1 MKVIDLSHLVNPGIT
16 VFPGTEPPVMEKA
29 NTIEKNGFAELKI
42 SMFTHTA
49 THIDAPCHILNN
61 TKSLD
66 QFPADKFIG
75 KGCVIDCRHLSGQEI
90 SLDFIKVHEQK
101 IRDSEFL
108 LIHSGWSAKWK
119 TDAYL
124 TDYPVLSQEAAELLT
139 NFNLKGIGLDYISID
154 AVHDET
160 LSNHHVVLRH
170 DIIIIENLTNL
181 HLLPENDFVF
191 QCFPIKFE
199 HADGS
204 PVRAV
209 GIIY

>member
-1 MKVIDLSHLVNPGIT
+1 MEIIDLSHLVNPEIT
-16 VFPGTEPPVMEKA
+16 VFPGTEPPVIEKA
-29 NTIEKNGFAELKI
+29 NTIENDGFAELKI

-49 THIDAPCHILNN
+49 THIDAPCHILKN

-75 KGCVIDCRHLSGQEI
+75 KGYVIDCRHLSGQEI
-90 SLDFIKVHEQK
+90 SLDFLKKQEQK
-101 IRDSEFL
+101 ITDSEFL

-119 TDAYL
+119 TDAYFS
-124 TDYPVLSQEAAELLT
+124 DYPVLSRESAAWLT

-154 AVHDET
+154 PVHDET
-160 LSNHHVVLRH
+160 LMNHHIVLSRE
-170 DIIIIENLTNL
+170 IIIIENLTSLN
-181 HLLPENDFVF
+181 LLPENDFVF
-191 QCFPIKFE
+191 QCLPIKFE

-209 GIIY
+209 GIIF